1 MNSPLFRLAGFL
13 VAFAATLA
21 DGQPPVEEL
30 PPLRRSFGEV
40 AAPIPPFPA
49 GRFEPRPGETIA
61 LLGGTDVFNLDRHDF
76 LEIGLHLAWPE
87 RKLHW
92 RNLAWQ
98 GDTIFHQARPLYF
111 YTRKGDPQPGSIPDH
126 RERTEPGIVVIGFGK
141 MESLEGVERLPDFI
155 AAYKALLDS
164 LVPLTGRIVLLAPAP
179 FYPSGPAASE
189 MKARN
194 EGLRRYVEA
203 IRELAEQRGLLFVD
217 GFGPLLGDLKASYS
231 DNGVHLNEAGQRLFA
246 AHLLGRLGASV
257 PVIDGADSARAQ
269 SLRQAIQRKNRL
281 WQQYYRPSNWAFLFG
296 DRQHVP
302 ASRDVKNRDERWF
315 VREIDALPPLIA
327 ASEADI
333 HRFARPN
340 EKP

>member
-1 MNSPLFRLAGFL
+1 MNSPLFRLAGFV
-13 VAFAATLA
+13 VAFAATFA
-21 DGQPPVEEL
+21 DGQVPVEEL

-40 AAPIPPFPA
+40 AAPIPPFPE

-61 LLGGTDVFNLDRHDF
+61 FLGGTEVFDFDRHAF
-76 LEIGLHLAWPE
+76 LEAGLHLAWPE
-87 RKLHW
+87 RKPRW

-111 YTRKGDPQPGSIPDH
+111 YTRKGDPQAGSIPDH

-141 MESLEGVERLPDFI
+141 MESLEGVERLPNFV
-155 AAYKALLDS
+155 AAYAALLDS
-164 LVPLTGRIVLLAPAP
+164 LAPLTARVVLLAPAP
-179 FYPSGPAASE
+179 FFPSGPAASE
-189 MKARN
+189 VNSRN
-194 EGLRRYVEA
+194 EALRRYVEA
-203 IRELAEQRGLLFVD
+203 IRELAEQRGLLFID
-217 GFGPLLGDLKASYS
+217 GFGPLLGDLNAACS
-231 DNGVHLNEAGQRLFA
+231 DNGVHLNEAGHRVFA
-246 AHLLGRLGASV
+246 GHLLGRLGASV
-257 PVIDGADSARAQ
+257 PIAAGADSARVQ

-315 VREIDALPPLIA
+315 VREIDGIPSLLA

-333 HRFARPN
+333 HRHARPADR
-340 EKP
+340 P